1 MEINIIENR
10 TGLKK
15 NTLKELFKT
24 IATGF
29 RDFIVVDNTE
39 NSPAKLRLNLFE
51 PIVPHNSCDEEELE
65 EEEDEEEVKEEDE
78 NEEPE

>member
-10 TGLKK
+10 TGLNK

-51 PIVPHNSCDEEELE
+51 PIVPHNSGDDAEQ